1 MPRIEVAVQSPT
13 QGTFTY
19 LWDQM
24 LPPGTRVLVPFGP
37 RKLVGVVLG
46 EGQETNP
53 SVKLKPLTSVMDQSP
68 IYSGVMVDLAKWL
81 SAYYMYPIGEV
92 FKTMLPASGTKS
104 KVAQAHLT
112 DQGQGERASGFTP
125 EGRLL
130 RKLIALK
137 RDSAPFTAVSRRFKK
152 LLAEGDEDAQTTSF
166 EDLLRLGLIKKTTRT
181 KISGR
186 HTDQGRHVPPEE
198 ATKDNQDQPRA
209 FTPSQKSAFDTIVN
223 QGFSASDTPHPFL
236 LMGVT
241 GSGKTEIYL
250 QLIAETLRRTNHPV
264 LSESQ
269 DLPGQE
275 SKGDSQTLV
284 MVPEI
289 SLTPQM
295 THVFESRFPGLVAV
309 VHSAMPDHERWAQLL
324 RIRDGSAKI
333 LIGPRSAVFGPFAN
347 LRLVIVDEEHDSS
360 YKQSSGLV
368 YNGRDVAVLR
378 GRMEKAVVVLGSA
391 TPSMESLQ
399 NALSKKYTLI
409 ELPERVT
416 GRALPQVSIIDKEE
430 LPKRK
435 FVGTFVTKTSS
446 DESPLDADVPMAPR
460 IIEELRANLK
470 EGHQSIVLVNR
481 RGYAYYLFATKEQKP
496 VQCPHCSISLTIHS
510 RGSILRCHYCDYVTN
525 LRDVMAANPNETFAT
540 FGYGSQKA
548 EDYLTQQMKDARI
561 MRIDSDAVIKRDVLP
576 TILRKF
582 RNKEVDIL
590 VGTQILAKGHDF
602 PNVTLIALIEVDQ
615 QLALPDFR
623 AGEKTFQLIVQAA
636 GRAGRA
642 EHPGRVIIQCAR
654 PDHPVVTTAIRQDY
668 KTFANHELAFR
679 RIHDYPPFGKII
691 AFEWTSKD
699 KVHLDKMSE
708 QVERWFEQ
716 LALISPQLLSH
727 VKVLGPSIP
736 AIEMLRGRH
745 RRTLILISKE
755 QTAIRRVAVLLREQC
770 DRLPGDVRMTID
782 IDPQSLI

>member
-1 MPRIEVAVQSPT
+1 MPSIEVAVQSPT

-46 EGQETNP
+46 EGRENSP
-53 SVKLKPLTSVMDQSP
+53 SVKLRSIISVMDHTP
-68 IYSGVMVDLAKWL
+68 VYSQVMVDLAKWL
-81 SAYYMYPIGEV
+81 AAYYMHPIGEV

-104 KVAQAHLT
+104 KVAHAHLT
-112 DQGQGERASGFTP
+112 EQGQGERASGFTP

-130 RKLIALK
+130 RKLIGAK
-137 RDSAPFTAVSRRFKK
+137 RDSAPFGTTSRRFKK
-152 LLAEGDEDAQTTSF
+152 LLTEGDEDAQTTSF
-166 EDLLRLGLIKKTTRT
+166 EDLIRLGLIKKSTRT

-186 HTDQGRHVPPEE
+186 STDQGHHVRPDKV
-198 ATKDNQDQPRA
+198 AKDDAEQPRIL
-209 FTPSQKSAFDTIVN
+209 TPSQKNAFDTIAN
-223 QGFSASDTPHPFL
+223 QGLSASDAPPPFL

-250 QLIAETLRRTNHPV
+250 QLIEETLRRTRYRDPTG
-264 LSESQ
+264 
-269 DLPGQE
+269 PGPL
-275 SKGDSQTLV
+275 GPDPTGGSQTLV
-284 MVPEI
+284 LVPEI

-295 THVFESRFPGLVAV
+295 TQVFERRFPGLVAV
-309 VHSAMPDHERWAQLL
+309 VHSAMPDHERWAQLT

-347 LRLVIVDEEHDSS
+347 LRLLIVDEEHDSS

-416 GRALPQVSIIDKEE
+416 GRALPEVSIIGKDE

-435 FVGTFVTKTSS
+435 FVGTFVGKPSPE
-446 DESPLDADVPMAPR
+446 DSPLDADVPMAPR
-460 IIEELRANLK
+460 ILEELRANLK

-510 RGSILRCHYCDYVTN
+510 RGSILRCHYCDYVTK

-548 EDYLTQQMKDARI
+548 EDYLIQQMKDARI

-642 EHPGRVIIQCAR
+642 EHPGRVIIQCAK
-654 PDHPVVTTAIRQDY
+654 PDHPVVATAIRQDY

-679 RIHDYPPFGKII
+679 RIHDYPPFGKMI
-691 AFEWTSKD
+691 AFEWTGKD
-699 KVHLDKMSE
+699 KAHLDKMSE
-708 QVERWFEQ
+708 RVEKWFDQ
-716 LALISPQLLSH
+716 LNQISPQLLSD

-745 RRTLILISKE
+745 RRTLILISKD
-755 QTAIRRVAVLLREQC
+755 QTAIRRVATLLREQC

>member
-1 MPRIEVAVQSPT
+1 
-13 QGTFTY
+13 
-19 LWDQM
+19 M
-24 LPPGTRVLVPFGP
+24 LLPGTRVLVTFGP

-46 EGQETNP
+46 EGCESNR
-53 SVKLKPLTSVMDQSP
+53 SVKLKPIISVMDQTP
-68 IYSGVMVDLAKWL
+68 VYSQVMVELAKWL
-81 SAYYMYPIGEV
+81 SAYYMHPIGEV

-130 RKLIALK
+130 RKLLGVK
-137 RDSAPFTAVSRRFKK
+137 RDSTSFVTMSRRFKK

-166 EDLLRLGLIKKTTRT
+166 DDLLRLGLIKKTTRT

-186 HTDQGRHVPPEE
+186 NTDQVRRVHSDEVV
-198 ATKDNQDQPRA
+198 KNDQDQPRTL
-209 FTPSQKSAFDTIVN
+209 TPSQKTAFDTIVD
-223 QGFSASDTPHPFL
+223 QGLSACDAPPPFL

-250 QLIAETLRRTNHPV
+250 QLIAETLRRTHP
-264 LSESQ
+264 SDPAGQ
-269 DLPGQE
+269 DLLGHDPTVGC
-275 SKGDSQTLV
+275 QTLV

-295 THVFESRFPGLVAV
+295 THVFEQRFPGLVAV
-309 VHSAMPDHERWAQLL
+309 VHSAMPDHERWAQLT

-416 GRALPQVSIIDKEE
+416 GRALPQVSIIGKDE

-435 FVGTFVTKTSS
+435 FVGTFVGKPSP

-460 IIEELRANLK
+460 ILEELRANLN

-510 RGSILRCHYCDYVTN
+510 RGSVLRCHYCDYVTN

-548 EDYLTQQMKDARI
+548 EDYLIQQMKGARI
-561 MRIDSDAVIKRDVLP
+561 MRIDSDAVIKRDALP

-642 EHPGRVIIQCAR
+642 EHPGRVIIQCAK
-654 PDHPVVTTAIRQDY
+654 PDHPVVATAIKQDY

-679 RIHDYPPFGKII
+679 KIHDYPPFGKMI

-699 KVHLDKMSE
+699 KNDLDKVSGR
-708 QVERWFEQ
+708 VEKWFEQ
-716 LALISPQLLSH
+716 LALISPQLLSN

-745 RRTLILISKE
+745 RRTLILISKD
-755 QTAIRRVAVLLREQC
+755 QTSIRRVAALLREQC
-770 DRLPGDVRMTID
+770 NRLPGDVRMTID

>member
-19 LWDQM
+19 LWDQT

-46 EGQETNP
+46 EGHESSPNI
-53 SVKLKPLTSVMDQSP
+53 KLKSIISVMDQAP
-68 IYSGVMVDLAKWL
+68 VYSRTMVDLAKWL
-81 SAYYMYPIGEV
+81 SAYYMHPIGEV
-92 FKTMLPASGTKS
+92 FKTMLPASGTRS

-130 RKLIALK
+130 RKLLGVK
-137 RDSAPFTAVSRRFKK
+137 RDSTPFATMSRRFKK
-152 LLAEGDEDAQTTSF
+152 LLAEGDEDAQTISLG
-166 EDLLRLGLIKKTTRT
+166 DLLRLGLIKKSTRT

-186 HTDQGRHVPPEE
+186 NTDQVRRVHSDEVV
-198 ATKDNQDQPRA
+198 KNDQDQPRA
-209 FTPSQKSAFDTIVN
+209 LTPSQKSAFDTIVD
-223 QGFSASDTPHPFL
+223 QGLSASDAPPPFL

-250 QLIAETLRRTNHPV
+250 QLIAETLRTRLPDPAG
-264 LSESQ
+264 Q
-269 DLPGQE
+269 DLLGQDPTV
-275 SKGDSQTLV
+275 GCQTLV

-295 THVFESRFPGLVAV
+295 THVFERRFPGLVAV
-309 VHSAMPDHERWAQLL
+309 VHSAMPDHERWAQLT

-416 GRALPQVSIIDKEE
+416 GRALPQVSIIGKDE

-435 FVGTFVTKTSS
+435 FVGTFVGKPSS

-460 IIEELRANLK
+460 ILEELRANLK

-496 VQCPHCSISLTIHS
+496 VQCPHCSISLTIHN

-548 EDYLTQQMKDARI
+548 EDYLIQQMKDARI

-642 EHPGRVIIQCAR
+642 EHPGRVIIQCAK
-654 PDHPVVTTAIRQDY
+654 PDHPVVATAIRQDY

-679 RIHDYPPFGKII
+679 KIHDYPPFGKMI
-691 AFEWTSKD
+691 AFEWASKD
-699 KVHLDKMSE
+699 KTHLDKMSE
-708 QVERWFEQ
+708 RVEKWFEQ
-716 LALISPQLLSH
+716 LALISPQLLSN

-745 RRTLILISKE
+745 RRTLILISKD
-755 QTAIRRVAVLLREQC
+755 QTSIRRVAALLREQC